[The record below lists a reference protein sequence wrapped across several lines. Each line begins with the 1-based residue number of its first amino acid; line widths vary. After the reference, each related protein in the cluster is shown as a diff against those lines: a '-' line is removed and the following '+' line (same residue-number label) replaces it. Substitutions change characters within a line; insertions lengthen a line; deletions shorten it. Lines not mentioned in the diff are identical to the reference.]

1 MTLRIGTSEAGGTF
15 DTQGQAIADV
25 LNAAGGTGT
34 AEVVQ
39 SASASID
46 NALRLHAGD
55 IEFGFMAANWTG
67 RARDASPPFTH
78 PIELRI
84 AAPANVGPMFFIALA
99 DSGLAKVGD
108 LRGKRVSVGAES
120 SGMTQHVH
128 TIFGV
133 LGLSFDDFTPV
144 YLNFADGAEA
154 LAAGD
159 VDAQFQCPIPNQVMT
174 DLSERADVR
183 VLALDD
189 GERDRLVN
197 SVPFYR
203 PTVMKQGAF
212 RGVDADS
219 PQIGVFNVIATHAR
233 VPDEAVHTLVSA
245 MIANADALGRANP
258 LFEGLASLFEPLRTE
273 GAQAIETG
281 GVPLHPGARSAYR
294 DAGYLD

>member
-25 LNAAGGTGT
+25 LNAAGGGGT

-39 SASASID
+39 SSSASIE
-46 NALRLHAGD
+46 NALRLHAGE

-67 RARDASPPFTH
+67 RARDASLPFTH

-84 AAPANVGPMFFIALA
+84 AAPANVGPLFFIALA
-99 DSGLAKVGD
+99 DSGLTKVGD
-108 LRGKRVSVGAES
+108 LRGKRVSVGAER

-128 TIFGV
+128 TIFDV
-133 LGLSFDDFTPV
+133 LGLSFDDFAPA

-174 DLSERADVR
+174 GVSERADVR

-189 GERDRLVN
+189 GERDRLVD

-203 PTVMKQGAF
+203 PTVIRQGAF

-219 PQIGVFNVIATHAR
+219 PQIGVFNVIVTHAR
-233 VPDEAVHTLVSA
+233 VADEAVHTLVSA
-245 MIANADALGRANP
+245 MLANTDALGLANP
-258 LFEGLASLFEPLRTE
+258 LFEGLGSLFKPLRTE
-273 GAQAIETG
+273 GARAIETG